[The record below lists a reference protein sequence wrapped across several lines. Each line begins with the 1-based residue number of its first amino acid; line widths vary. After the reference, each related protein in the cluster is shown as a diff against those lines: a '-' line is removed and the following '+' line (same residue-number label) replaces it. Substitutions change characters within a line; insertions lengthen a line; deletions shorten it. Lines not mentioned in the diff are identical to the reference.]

1 MKEHVCI
8 QLKKEG
14 PGAYPPGFILPSP
27 MYIYVFLMALVQ
39 SPQFSFM
46 EKQELHYFYIKP
58 ATFGLTN
65 VAKNFYLFSYKE

>member
-27 MYIYVFLMALVQ
+27 PLPHVHICLFDGLGAKPSIFFYGEAGITLL
-39 SPQFSFM
+39 
-46 EKQELHYFYIKP
+46 LH
-58 ATFGLTN
+58 
-65 VAKNFYLFSYKE
+65 